1 MGELICYFRGMKANF
16 DSRFDPETF
25 QSIAPNIAAEQAII
39 KAWGV
44 LNLAKCAQQ
53 NGEDDNC
60 WGVAYLAESFAGRIG
75 GDSTDNFHDEIKAI
89 WEEGL
94 KSGSAQ

>member
-1 MGELICYFRGMKANF
+1 MKANF

-25 QSIAPNIAAEQAII
+25 QSIAPNIAAEQTIVEV
-39 KAWGV
+39 WGV
-44 LNLAKCAQQ
+44 LNLAQCAQQ
-53 NGEDDNC
+53 NGEAENC
-60 WGVAYLAESFAGRIG
+60 WGIDYLTESFAGRIG
-75 GDSTDNFHDEIKAI
+75 GYSTDNFHDEIKAI